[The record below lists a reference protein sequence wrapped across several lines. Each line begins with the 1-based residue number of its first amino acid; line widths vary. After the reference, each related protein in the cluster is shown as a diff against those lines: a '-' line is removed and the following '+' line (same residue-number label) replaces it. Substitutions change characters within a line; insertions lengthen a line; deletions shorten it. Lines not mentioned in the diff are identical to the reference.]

1 MNYTPV
7 LIITYYWPPSGGA
20 GVQRWL
26 SLSGHLSKIGIEPLI
41 LTVDPAK
48 ASYPVVDQSLVKKIH
63 PGLKVFHTSSFEW
76 LNAYKKINPRKE
88 IPYGGFTNE
97 AEKGFFKKAS
107 RFIRGNFF
115 IPDARI
121 GWNKHAFEEACRLIE
136 LYNIKHIITTS
147 PPHSTQLI
155 GINLKK
161 KYRLQWIADIRDPW
175 TDIYYYKEFYHL
187 PFAKKKDASLER
199 ETLKNADQVV
209 TVSRHIKNLF
219 IEKVPG
225 INENK
230 FHVIPNGFD
239 EENYSEESV
248 PQNFTILYTGTL
260 TADYNTSGFFSAL
273 NKFKENGISLVLKF
287 IGSVNPEFRDR
298 LQRESFH
305 RVEFQKHI
313 PHESSIAALL
323 ASSVQLLIIPEIHD
337 NKGILTG
344 KLFDYL
350 GTGKPILGIGPV
362 DGEAA
367 EIVYQCQ
374 AGGFFDYHD
383 GEGIYTYLM
392 ALIKGYETKPDKK
405 EVIRYS
411 RKAQAASFKNL
422 LSLS

>member
-1 MNYTPV
+1 MKYTPV

-26 SLSGHLSKIGIEPLI
+26 SLSGHLSKIGMEPLI

-63 PGLKVFHTSSFEW
+63 PGVKVFHTSSFEW

-97 AEKGFFKKAS
+97 AEKGIFKKAS

-121 GWNKHAFEEACRLIE
+121 GWNKHAYKEACRLIE
-136 LYNIKHIITTS
+136 LYGIKHIITTS

-155 GINLKK
+155 GIHLKK
-161 KYRLQWIADIRDPW
+161 KYQLQWIADIRDPW

-187 PFAKKKDASLER
+187 PFAKKKDAFLER

-209 TVSRHIKNLF
+209 TVSRHIKKLF
-219 IEKVPG
+219 LEKIAG

-239 EENYSEESV
+239 EENYPEASV
-248 PQNFTILYTGTL
+248 PQNFTIIYTGTL
-260 TADYNTSGFFSAL
+260 TADYNTSGFFYAL
-273 NKFKENGISLVLKF
+273 NKFRENGISLVLKF
-287 IGSVNPEFRDR
+287 IGSVHPEFREA
-298 LQRESFH
+298 LQKESFH

-313 PHESSIAALL
+313 PHASSVAALL
-323 ASSVQLLIIPEIHD
+323 DSSVQLLIIPEIHD

-350 GTGKPILGIGPV
+350 ATGKPILGIGPV

-367 EIVYQCQ
+367 EIVHQCH
-374 AGGFFDYHD
+374 AGSFFNYPD
-383 GEGIYTYLM
+383 GEGMYTYLST
-392 ALIKGYETKPDKK
+392 LFNGYQTRPDKN
-405 EVIRYS
+405 EVNKYS
-411 RKAQAASFKNL
+411 RQSQASAFKNL